1 MHMRKLCLLLCFFL
15 TAAVLAA
22 QPTEQ
27 KRHMLWQVQGSKGTV
42 YLAGSFHLLTEDVYP
57 LDSIF
62 VTLFEESDML
72 VLEIPADSLQS
83 PAAQRYMLQK
93 GLYQDGGT
101 LADAV
106 PESLY
111 VATSEFL
118 SGVGVPIAM
127 FQKARPWFMAM
138 TLSVLQMQKL
148 GFRAENGLDF
158 YFADLARK
166 AGKPITGLE
175 TVAEQLAIFA
185 GMPDS
190 LQAAFLQETLS
201 EIGTMETSIKELLA
215 AWKQGDAE
223 KIAAMLFDSMSEFPA
238 LQKRLLRDRNER
250 WVEKIIP
257 MLEQGK
263 RAYIVVGAGHL
274 AGEFGLPTLLRQQGY
289 RVTQL

>member
-1 MHMRKLCLLLCFFL
+1 MHMRKLSLLLCFFL
-15 TAAVLAA
+15 TVAVLAA
-22 QPTEQ
+22 QPAEQ

-62 VTLFEESDML
+62 VALFEESDML

-83 PAAQRYMLQK
+83 SAAQRYMLQK

-190 LQAAFLQETLS
+190 LQAAFLQETLG

-223 KIAAMLFDSMSEFPA
+223 KIAAMLFDSMAEFPA

-274 AGEFGLPTLLRQQGY
+274 AGEFGLPSLLRQKGY

>member
-1 MHMRKLCLLLCFFL
+1 MHMRKLSLLLCFFF

-22 QPTEQ
+22 QPAEQ

-62 VTLFEESDML
+62 VALFEESDML

-190 LQAAFLQETLS
+190 LQAAFLQETLG

-223 KIAAMLFDSMSEFPA
+223 KIAAMLFDSMAEFPA

-274 AGEFGLPTLLRQQGY
+274 AGEFGLPSLLRQKGY